1 MLLSGVKANESMQ
14 AGVMLASSA
23 VRQSVA
29 EQDNSS
35 QQSSGRQECVPKVRD
50 YPQLRSELTDAVMA
64 DTSQFCPSLLE
75 KLQPLLILYH
85 AIDLLVGVSS
95 ASHVGDDVHQ
105 I

>member
-1 MLLSGVKANESMQ
+1 
-14 AGVMLASSA
+14 MLASSA

-35 QQSSGRQECVPKVRD
+35 QQSSGRQECVPNLVRD

-75 KLQPLLILYH
+75 KLQALLILYH
-85 AIDLLVGVSS
+85 AIDLFFPMVGVSS

>member
-1 MLLSGVKANESMQ
+1 
-14 AGVMLASSA
+14 MLASSA

-85 AIDLLVGVSS
+85 AIDLFFPMVGVSS